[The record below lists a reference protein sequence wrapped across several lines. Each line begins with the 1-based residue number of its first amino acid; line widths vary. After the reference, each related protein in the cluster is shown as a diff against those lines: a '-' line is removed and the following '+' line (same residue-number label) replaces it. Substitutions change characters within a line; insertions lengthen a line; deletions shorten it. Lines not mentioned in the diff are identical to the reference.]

1 MGIVHD
7 VASDTASWWLRR
19 RTERSV
25 TPGDDAPVVVRRDSV
40 GGSRDSR
47 GGASLEWMCRRRREP
62 AADDAVPLVM
72 VHGLG
77 TSGASLVRPMLA
89 LGPSVDPWAPDL
101 PGFGVTSTPEHALDL
116 AELAD
121 GLVAWMDEVGLD
133 QVAMMGHSLGCQV
146 LTHVATRHPERVS
159 RAVLVG
165 PTLDPPARSVVRQVG
180 RLALDGLREPVSE
193 LPWVAADYFR
203 CGPARMLKTLRDALS
218 ADVED
223 RLREMHLPVL
233 LVRGR
238 GDPVA
243 PQQWLD
249 HAASLLPDASMAVLP
264 GAHAVTYSHPGELAA
279 AIEAFLNDE
288 GATDRGQRIR
298 RAARSAAAGP
308 GRRWRCRP

>member
-7 VASDTASWWLRR
+7 VASSTASWWLRR

-40 GGSRDSR
+40 GGGGGSRD
-47 GGASLEWMCRRRREP
+47 GTGLEWVCRRRSEP
-62 AADDAVPLVM
+62 AADGAVPLVM

-89 LGPSVDPWAPDL
+89 LGPAVDPWAPDL
-101 PGFGVTSTPEHALDL
+101 PGFGATSTPEHALDL

-121 GLVAWMDEVGLD
+121 GLVGWMDVVGLD
-133 QVAMMGHSLGCQV
+133 RVAMMGHSLGCQV
-146 LTHVATRHPERVS
+146 LTHVAIRHPGRIS

-165 PTLDPPARSVVRQVG
+165 PTLDPTAASVVRQVG

-233 LVRGR
+233 LVRGE

-243 PQQWLD
+243 PQAWLD
-249 HAASLLPDASMAVLP
+249 HAASLLPDARTAVLP

-279 AIEAFLNDE
+279 AIEGFLAEVDD
-288 GATDRGQRIR
+288 TV
-298 RAARSAAAGP
+298 RS
-308 GRRWRCRP
+308 